1 MKIIKIFFVQHTY
14 GRLMKQD
21 LRGECHNHEENG
33 SIDGLFTGH
42 IGVLFV
48 RLSAAGLTAYSTAAE
63 AAADDWEDD
72 DEKETDHH
80 GDREAQEVTPDLQ
93 ETVEHGAVQKRLHI
107 VN

>member
-1 MKIIKIFFVQHTY
+1 MN
-14 GRLMKQD
+14 GRLLKQD

-42 IGVLFV
+42 TGVLFG
-48 RLSAAGLTAYSTAAE
+48 RLSAACLAGYSTATE

-72 DEKETDHH
+72 DEKETDNH

-93 ETVEHGAVQKRLHI
+93 ETRPYNNVHTSLT
-107 VN
+107 ND

>member
-1 MKIIKIFFVQHTY
+1 
-14 GRLMKQD
+14 MKQD
-21 LRGECHNHEENG
+21 LRSKCHNHEENG

-42 IGVLFV
+42 TGVLFG
-48 RLSAAGLTAYSTAAE
+48 RLSAACLAGYSTATE

-93 ETVEHGAVQKRLHI
+93 ETEDRTETSTHH
-107 VN
+107 

>member
-1 MKIIKIFFVQHTY
+1 
-14 GRLMKQD
+14 MKQD

-42 IGVLFV
+42 TGVLFG
-48 RLSAAGLTAYSTAAE
+48 RLSAACLAGYSTATE

-72 DEKETDHH
+72 DEKETDNH

-93 ETVEHGAVQKRLHI
+93 ETEDRTETSTHH
-107 VN
+107 